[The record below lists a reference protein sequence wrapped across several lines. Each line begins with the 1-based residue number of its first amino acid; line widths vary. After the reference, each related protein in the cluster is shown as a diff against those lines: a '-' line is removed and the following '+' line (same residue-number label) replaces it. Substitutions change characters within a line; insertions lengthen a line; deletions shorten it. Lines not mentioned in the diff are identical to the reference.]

1 MDSNALMTRKRQKIC
16 CDLLALVKSWHKK
29 LCHFLRVQPI
39 FLSVDYIQDYKKKI
53 KTTNRNKTE
62 SRNPLRMKMSFRKSK
77 NGKVL

>member
-39 FLSVDYIQDYKKKI
+39 FLSVDYNAVSLPMQ
-53 KTTNRNKTE
+53 
-62 SRNPLRMKMSFRKSK
+62 SFQWDSS
-77 NGKVL
+77 NGS

>member
-39 FLSVDYIQDYKKKI
+39 FLSVDYIQDYKKKSKLQI
-53 KTTNRNKTE
+53 ETK
-62 SRNPLRMKMSFRKSK
+62 RKQEIHSE
-77 NGKVL
+77 